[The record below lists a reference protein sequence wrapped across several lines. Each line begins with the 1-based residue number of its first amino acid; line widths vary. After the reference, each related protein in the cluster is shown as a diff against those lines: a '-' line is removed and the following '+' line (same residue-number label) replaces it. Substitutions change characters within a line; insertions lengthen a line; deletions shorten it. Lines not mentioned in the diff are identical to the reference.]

1 MSLAETQSHFTY
13 FIERWMKNLKAIET
27 PLHSLE
33 RDQLIKIIEELQEN
47 KKMRE
52 AFSHVSDTGTNDASL
67 MWQGRNRFLAENVS
81 PVSIT
86 RKDEKSYPT
95 SGGEHRIIDGDNLA
109 VMRSLLTEF
118 RGGPKTGFDV
128 IYMDPPYNTGKDTF
142 IYNDNYRFSKAEVER
157 LKNAIGRVEKGVSL
171 DDPSRHTKWINH
183 IAPRLWAARKLLK
196 HTGVLIISID
206 EHELPRL
213 WMLLEEMYGE
223 KNRLATLVWER
234 SRKNDANYISEGH
247 EYILVWA
254 RDKNSLDEKMKIMS
268 KYEKWAAHKGKWR
281 KPKDG
286 ADEILTAYAEA
297 KLEYGE
303 NLEKISA
310 AMATYFKALPDD
322 HPAKKIR
329 YRKVDKNGVYND
341 DGNLNWPGGGGPTYP
356 VIHPKTKKTCKL
368 PASGWRIANP
378 ADMQALI
385 DADKIA
391 FKKDH
396 TGVPRLKTYLHEMEV
411 EVATSVI
418 RRMGQRGVET
428 LEKLLGKKSFENPK
442 DHELLAEV
450 FNLVTW
456 RDKNAVIFDPYAGS
470 GTTGHSVLAM
480 NAEDNGNRRFVMVE
494 NGDPTNKRI
503 ARDTYT
509 ERLTAERIRRVL
521 SGKWSDG
528 KERLALPGG
537 FTFYEAKKNVTK
549 KTIMESTR
557 ESLADIILQVIEED
571 SNRMDCRMD
580 GYEYLI
586 GKTRLGFGIALVW
599 EPGKVNGHQALTRD
613 IRSKIMVEAKT
624 ANVLK
629 PVYIYAVANVSP
641 INDELYRFQQIPDSI
656 LARLNLLEEEEE
668 I

>member
-1 MSLAETQSHFTY
+1 
-13 FIERWMKNLKAIET
+13 MKNLKLSDT
-27 PLHSLE
+27 PLHALE
-33 RDQLIKIIEELQEN
+33 RDQLISMIEELQEKN
-47 KKMRE
+47 KMQG
-52 AFSHVSDTGTNDASL
+52 AFSQSAETGANDATL

-81 PVSIT
+81 PVSIV
-86 RKDEKSYPT
+86 RKDENSYPEG
-95 SGGEHRIIDGDNLA
+95 GGEHRIIDGDNLA

-118 RGGPKTGFDV
+118 RGGLKTGFDV

-196 HTGVLIISID
+196 HTGVLLVSID

-223 KNRLATLVWER
+223 RNRIATIVWER

-247 EYILVWA
+247 EYILIWA
-254 RDKNSLDEKMKIMS
+254 RDKNSLDEKMKLLAKS
-268 KYEKWAAHKGKWR
+268 EKWGAYKGKWR

-286 ADEILTAYAEA
+286 ADEIQTAYAEA
-297 KLEYGE
+297 KIKYKG
-303 NLEKISA
+303 NVEKIRV
-310 AMATYFKALPDD
+310 AMAAYFKELPED

-329 YRKVDKNGVYND
+329 YKKIDKNGVYND
-341 DGNLNWPGGGGPTYP
+341 DGNLNWPGGGGPTYAVMHP
-356 VIHPKTKKTCKL
+356 VTGKSCKV

-378 ADMQALI
+378 KDMQALI
-385 DADKIA
+385 DQDRIA

-428 LEKLLGKKSFENPK
+428 LENILGKKAFENPK
-442 DHELLAEV
+442 DHEMLAEL

-456 RDKNAVIFDPYAGS
+456 RDPNAIIFDPYAGS
-470 GTTGHSVLAM
+470 GTTGHAILAM
-480 NAEDNGNRRFVMVE
+480 NAEDQGKRRFVLVE

-503 ARDTYT
+503 VRDEYT
-509 ERLTAERIRRVL
+509 ERLTAQRIKCVL
-521 SGKWSDG
+521 SGVWADG
-528 KERLALPGG
+528 KDRVKLSGG
-537 FTFYEAKKNVTK
+537 FTFYEAKKNVNK

-557 ESLADIILQVIEED
+557 ESLADVILQVIEED

-580 GYEYLI
+580 GYTYLI

-599 EPGKVNGHQALTRD
+599 EPGKTNGHQALTRE
-613 IRSKIMVEAKT
+613 IRTQIMAEAKV
-624 ANVLK
+624 AGVLK
-629 PVYIYAVANVSP
+629 PVYIYAVANISP
-641 INDELYRFQQIPDSI
+641 INDDIYRFQQIPDSI
-656 LARLNLLEEEEE
+656 LARLNLLEEEEN
-668 I
+668 